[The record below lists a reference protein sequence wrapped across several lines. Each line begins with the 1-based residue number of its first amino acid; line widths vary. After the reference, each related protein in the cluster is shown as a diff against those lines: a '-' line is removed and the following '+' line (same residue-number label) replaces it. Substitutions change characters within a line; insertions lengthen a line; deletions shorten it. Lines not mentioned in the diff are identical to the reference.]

1 MSEELPKNKPMGLY
15 DIINLDV
22 HQNFFPKRKK
32 EISNIISLKEDLNMD
47 KTLSGNSNSSN
58 NSNVSNASRSTAASK
73 TASSNKV
80 EIQLKKYFEPSYKSD
95 HLNKRE
101 PTEDEI
107 LAAFKFYD

>member
-32 EISNIISLKEDLNMD
+32 EISNIISIKEDLSVN
-47 KTLSGNSNSSN
+47 KTDSGNSNSSN
-58 NSNVSNASRSTAASK
+58 NSNTSNASRSTAASK
-73 TASSNKV
+73 TSSSNKA

-95 HLNKRE
+95 HINKRE